1 MEPQNPIQAPSGAH
15 DKPRI
20 IKVRCN
26 GSFVYKEEIRDVLNL
41 GRRSHWMSEIRLL
54 KESVEGFWDDY
65 EPYLHR
71 TQVTTEI
78 ARIIIETVLERAGE
92 NVRLVFCWQDST

>member
-1 MEPQNPIQAPSGAH
+1 
-15 DKPRI
+15 
-20 IKVRCN
+20 
-26 GSFVYKEEIRDVLNL
+26 
-41 GRRSHWMSEIRLL
+41 MSEIRLL

-92 NVRLVFCWQDST
+92 NVRLVFCWQDSK